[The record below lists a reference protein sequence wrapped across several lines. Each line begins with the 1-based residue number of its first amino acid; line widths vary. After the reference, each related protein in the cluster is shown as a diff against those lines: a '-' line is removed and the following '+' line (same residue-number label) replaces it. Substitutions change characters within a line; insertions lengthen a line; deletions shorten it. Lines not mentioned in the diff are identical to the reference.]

1 MDIRIKG
8 TTTDLIVNIFVPDNS
23 VSTGAGVTGLTKD
36 STNLVVAVRRELS
49 ESPTLYAQSAGN
61 LETQTH
67 IGTYQAP
74 STSAKCRIKET
85 TNPGQYEL
93 QFHVDAGHF
102 GTGDSSRKLY
112 VRLYEASTTAL
123 KIGPNTKEIQ
133 LVDEAEAAG
142 GISIVF

>member
-23 VSTGAGVTGLTKD
+23 VTTGAGVTGLTKD
-36 STNLVVAVRRELS
+36 SANLGVAVRRELDAA
-49 ESPTLYAQSAGN
+49 ETLYAQSAGN
-61 LETQTH
+61 LETQTT

-85 TNPGQYEL
+85 PNPGQYEL
-93 QFHVDAGHF
+93 QFHVDSGHF
-102 GTGDSSRKLY
+102 ATGDDRKLY
-112 VRLYEASTTAL
+112 VRLYEESTTAL
-123 KIGPNTKEIQ
+123 KLGPNTKEIQ
-133 LVDEAEAAG
+133 LVDEGEADG

>member
-8 TTTDLIVNIFVPDNS
+8 TTTDLLVNIVIPDNS
-23 VSTGAGVTGLTKD
+23 VSTGATVTGLTKD
-36 STNLVVAVRRELS
+36 STNLVVAVRREF
-49 ESPTLYAQSAGN
+49 EATETLYAQSAGN
-61 LETQTH
+61 LETQTT

-85 TNPGQYEL
+85 PNPGQYEL
-93 QFHVDAGHF
+93 QFHVDSGHF
-102 GTGDSSRKLY
+102 GTADDSRKLY

-133 LVDEAEAAG
+133 LVDAFQ
-142 GISIVF
+142 GINIVV